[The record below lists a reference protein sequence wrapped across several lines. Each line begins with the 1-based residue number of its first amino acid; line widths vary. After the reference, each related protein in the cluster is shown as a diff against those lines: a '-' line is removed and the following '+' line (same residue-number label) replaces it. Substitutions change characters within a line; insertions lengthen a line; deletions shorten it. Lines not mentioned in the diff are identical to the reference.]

1 MIEPSPASASASAST
16 SATATTTTST
26 SASASTSASNQGK
39 SSQRD
44 HQSHLLGRTSSMTGR
59 GKSKR
64 SPVPVQYGF
73 SLVKGKSKHAME
85 DYHVAEFKQVK
96 HGPHRIEVGLFAIF
110 DGHMGHNVSSYLQ
123 RHLFD
128 SILQQVWCSL
138 LLSFL
143 FFFEILLLIYLI
155 FQCVFPVFGIY
166 SSCK

>member
-1 MIEPSPASASASAST
+1 MIEPSPALASTTAST
-16 SATATTTTST
+16 SATATTTASTSASTST
-26 SASASTSASNQGK
+26 SASSSSRNPNASNQEK
-39 SSQRD
+39 NSQRD

-85 DYHVAEFKQVK
+85 DYHVAEFRQVK

-138 LLSFL
+138 LVFL
-143 FFFEILLLIYLI
+143 FSKFSFNLFNI
-155 FQCVFPVFGIY
+155 
-166 SSCK
+166 

>member
-1 MIEPSPASASASAST
+1 MIEPSPSPALASASTST
-16 SATATTTTST
+16 SATATATTTAST
-26 SASASTSASNQGK
+26 SASTSASSSSMNHNPSNQEK

-73 SLVKGKSKHAME
+73 SLVKGESKHAME
-85 DYHVAEFKQVK
+85 DYHVAEFRQVK

-138 LLSFL
+138 LSFRFSNFSINL
-143 FFFEILLLIYLI
+143 FNI
-155 FQCVFPVFGIY
+155 
-166 SSCK
+166 